1 MSRFIQARVLLAAA
15 ALSCLSLTS
24 DAPALQGAP
33 QSSAQNQPDQSV
45 GTFKVDVNVVNLF
58 FAVKD
63 KKGMLVPNLTKDDFQ
78 VVEDGKPQTI
88 RYFRSESNQPL
99 TLGMLIDTSP
109 SQQRVLPEE
118 QQAGSAFLRQVLG
131 KNDLAFV
138 ISFDANID
146 LLQDLTA
153 SSAELGDA
161 LRRTR
166 IGGGGQAGLNPG
178 PVPTARG
185 GGGTHL
191 YDAVFLASSDVLGK
205 EVGRKAM
212 ILLTDGQDQG
222 SRLKIADAIE
232 AAHKADAICYV
243 VLIADRA
250 YYGGVGMGYS
260 GDREMRKLSE
270 ETGGRMIDVGNNEK
284 KLKDAFDQI
293 ANELRSQY
301 NIGYTPTNPA
311 RDGSFRKVQV
321 KSKEGYKVQARAGYY
336 AVAKP

>member
-185 GGGTHL
+185 GG
-191 YDAVFLASSDVLGK
+191 
-205 EVGRKAM
+205 E
-212 ILLTDGQDQG
+212 
-222 SRLKIADAIE
+222 
-232 AAHKADAICYV
+232 
-243 VLIADRA
+243 
-250 YYGGVGMGYS
+250 
-260 GDREMRKLSE
+260 
-270 ETGGRMIDVGNNEK
+270 
-284 KLKDAFDQI
+284 
-293 ANELRSQY
+293 
-301 NIGYTPTNPA
+301 
-311 RDGSFRKVQV
+311 
-321 KSKEGYKVQARAGYY
+321 
-336 AVAKP
+336 